1 MNYKIAA
8 AALTLAAAFGS
19 AGCSRHGNNQQA
31 GPASNASTQL
41 PQTPATAPQPAATA
55 PSAGM
60 TSGAAGAA
68 TAGMA
73 AAGAASAGAPPKSFD
88 DLAGSKGYI
97 TRPDAQRDSWLA
109 SHFGRCDTNH
119 DGKLS
124 RQEYT
129 QCMQM
134 RGGAM
139 TPEGVPSS
147 ASSVH

>member
-8 AALTLAAAFGS
+8 AVLTLAAAFGS
-19 AGCSRHGNNQQA
+19 AGCSHHGNNQQE
-31 GPASNASTQL
+31 GPVSNASTQL
-41 PQTPATAPQPAATA
+41 PQAPATAPQPAATA

-73 AAGAASAGAPPKSFD
+73 GTAAGAASAGAPPKSFD
-88 DLAGSKGYI
+88 DLAGNKGYI
-97 TRPDAQRDSWLA
+97 TQQDAQHDPWLA
-109 SHFGRCDTNH
+109 SHFARCDNNH

-124 RQEYT
+124 QQEYT

-134 RGGAM
+134 RGSTM
-139 TPEGVPSS
+139 PSS
-147 ASSVH
+147 ASSMH